1 MNAKLSK
8 VNQSIEITIQI
19 VEVMARGKGPMRL
32 QDVAKKCG
40 MPASTVMRMLNTLQV
55 YGYVNQDA
63 CTQHYSLSL
72 RFARLGCLVSEQTN
86 MRDVARPF
94 LAELA
99 QRCQE
104 TVCLGCEAEM
114 EVECTDVVDGPDGI
128 LMVSQRVGARAP
140 LHATGAGKL
149 LLLNYSNQKLNE
161 YIGNGQ
167 PWDLDRLHGGVHTLP
182 PYEQAKGTDWY
193 KGTANA
199 IYQNIGFID
208 SYDPEYVI
216 ILSGDQICKQDYAD
230 FLRFH
235 KEKGAEF
242 SVAVMEVDWKEA
254 SRFGLMVADENDRIT
269 EFQEKPPVPK
279 SNLASMGIYIFNWD
293 VLKKYLEEDE
303 ADPNSKNDFGMNI
316 IPALLRDGRK
326 MYAYRFA
333 GYWRD
338 VGTIDSLWEAN
349 MEVLDPENSGIDIF
363 DEKWKIYSRNPVLPP
378 QKIGPRAVVQDS
390 LVTEGCK
397 IYGNV
402 HHSVLSAGVVVE
414 EGATVEDA
422 VLMDGVVVK
431 AGAVVK
437 LSLIHI

>member
-8 VNQSIEITIQI
+8 VNQSIEKTIQI

-55 YGYVNQDA
+55 YGYVNQDP

-161 YIGNGQ
+161 YIAVKGLRALT
-167 PWDLDRLHGGVHTLP
+167 PHTLVTREALVNSLETIRSRGYALEDEERELGARCVAAP
-182 PYEQAKGTDWY
+182 VRDYSGRIVGGISVSGPTTRMSRARLEALAPLVIWIWQRNSPAGWPMRSGLRKG
-193 KGTANA
+193 
-199 IYQNIGFID
+199 ID
-208 SYDPEYVI
+208 FPGRAVYDGSTVEYRTPAFVAFTRPR
-216 ILSGDQICKQDYAD
+216 LSGRDTYSCSAEQGNQVK
-230 FLRFH
+230 FLNTAQFR
-235 KEKGAEF
+235 
-242 SVAVMEVDWKEA
+242 SV
-254 SRFGLMVADENDRIT
+254 R
-269 EFQEKPPVPK
+269 
-279 SNLASMGIYIFNWD
+279 MG
-293 VLKKYLEEDE
+293 
-303 ADPNSKNDFGMNI
+303 
-316 IPALLRDGRK
+316 
-326 MYAYRFA
+326 
-333 GYWRD
+333 
-338 VGTIDSLWEAN
+338 T
-349 MEVLDPENSGIDIF
+349 
-363 DEKWKIYSRNPVLPP
+363 
-378 QKIGPRAVVQDS
+378 
-390 LVTEGCK
+390 
-397 IYGNV
+397 
-402 HHSVLSAGVVVE
+402 
-414 EGATVEDA
+414 
-422 VLMDGVVVK
+422 
-431 AGAVVK
+431 
-437 LSLIHI
+437 

>member
-1 MNAKLSK
+1 MAKEIVAMILAGGRGSRLYALTQKTAKPAVSFGGKYRIVDFPLSNC
-8 VNQSIEITIQI
+8 VNSNI
-19 VEVMARGKGPMRL
+19 
-32 QDVAKKCG
+32 D
-40 MPASTVMRMLNTLQV
+40 TV
-55 YGYVNQDA
+55 GIA
-63 CTQHYSLSL
+63 TQY
-72 RFARLGCLVSEQTN
+72 Q
-86 MRDVARPF
+86 P
-94 LAELA
+94 
-99 QRCQE
+99 
-104 TVCLGCEAEM
+104 
-114 EVECTDVVDGPDGI
+114 
-128 LMVSQRVGARAP
+128 
-140 LHATGAGKL
+140 
-149 LLLNYSNQKLNE
+149 QKLNE

-199 IYQNIGFID
+199 IYQNISFID

-326 MYAYRFA
+326 ITDMEMPLVGKIAMKEALKKIEEKTGLEIYNLGTGV
-333 GYWRD
+333 GY
-338 VGTIDSLWEAN
+338 S
-349 MEVLDPENSGIDIF
+349 VLDIVKNFEAATGVKIPYVIKPRRAGDIATCYCDASKAEKELGWKAENGIREMCEDS
-363 DEKWKIYSRNPVLPP
+363 WRWQSNNP
-378 QKIGPRAVVQDS
+378 QG
-390 LVTEGCK
+390 
-397 IYGNV
+397 Y
-402 HHSVLSAGVVVE
+402 E
-414 EGATVEDA
+414 E
-422 VLMDGVVVK
+422 
-431 AGAVVK
+431 
-437 LSLIHI
+437 

>member
-8 VNQSIEITIQI
+8 VNQSIEKTIQI

-55 YGYVNQDA
+55 YGYVNQDP

-161 YIGNGQ
+161 YIAVKGLRAPDAPYTGHAGGAGEQLGDDTQ
-167 PWDLDRLHGGVHTLP
+167 PGLCPGGR
-182 PYEQAKGTDWY
+182 G
-193 KGTANA
+193 
-199 IYQNIGFID
+199 
-208 SYDPEYVI
+208 
-216 ILSGDQICKQDYAD
+216 
-230 FLRFH
+230 
-235 KEKGAEF
+235 
-242 SVAVMEVDWKEA
+242 
-254 SRFGLMVADENDRIT
+254 
-269 EFQEKPPVPK
+269 
-279 SNLASMGIYIFNWD
+279 
-293 VLKKYLEEDE
+293 
-303 ADPNSKNDFGMNI
+303 
-316 IPALLRDGRK
+316 
-326 MYAYRFA
+326 
-333 GYWRD
+333 
-338 VGTIDSLWEAN
+338 
-349 MEVLDPENSGIDIF
+349 
-363 DEKWKIYSRNPVLPP
+363 
-378 QKIGPRAVVQDS
+378 
-390 LVTEGCK
+390 
-397 IYGNV
+397 
-402 HHSVLSAGVVVE
+402 
-414 EGATVEDA
+414 
-422 VLMDGVVVK
+422 
-431 AGAVVK
+431 AGAGCP
-437 LSLIHI
+437 LCGGTGA